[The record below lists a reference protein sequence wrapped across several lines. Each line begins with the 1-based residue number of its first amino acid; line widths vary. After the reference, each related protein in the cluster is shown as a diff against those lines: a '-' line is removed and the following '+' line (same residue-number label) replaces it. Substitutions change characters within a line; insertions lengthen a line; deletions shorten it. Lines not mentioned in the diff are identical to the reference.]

1 MTTDPIVLFGTG
13 RCGSTALHDVLSR
26 HRRLAWLSRMNILF
40 PGRPAVNRWFQRAID
55 LPGLGPWLHDTVTPT
70 EPYPFHD
77 RLHAGIS
84 ESCRDLRADDISAS
98 EATRVRSAWEANLTS
113 TRDRLLI
120 KFTGWPRVGLVQ
132 QILPNARFV
141 HIVRDGRAV
150 AYSILRVPF
159 WQGWRG
165 PEHWRYGQLSA
176 DDTAR
181 WDASDRSF
189 AVLAGIEWRILMDAA
204 EEAKA
209 LLPPDRLLEIRY
221 EDLCADTDAV
231 IDEVLRFTGLE
242 RTPAFERAL
251 ARFDLTSRNDAW
263 RDALSSTDQGALREL
278 LGETLQR
285 YGYTP

>member
-26 HRRLAWLSRMNILF
+26 HPRLAWLSRMNILF
-40 PGRPAVNRWFQRAID
+40 PGRPVVNRWFQRAID
-55 LPGLGPWLHDTVTPT
+55 LPGIGPWLHDTVTPT

-84 ESCRDLRADDISAS
+84 ESCRDLLASDISAS
-98 EATRVRSAWEANLTS
+98 EAKRVRAAWDANRTAS
-113 TRDRLLI
+113 RDRLLI

-132 QILPNARFV
+132 RILPDARFV

-165 PEHWRYGQLSA
+165 PEHWRYGALSPEDQA
-176 DDTAR
+176 A
-181 WDASDRSF
+181 WDASGRSF

-204 EEAKA
+204 EAAKK
-209 LLPPDRLLEIRY
+209 LVPPERLIEIRY
-221 EDLCADTDAV
+221 EDLCADPSGVVD
-231 IDEVLRFTGLE
+231 DLLRFAGLE
-242 RTPAFERAL
+242 RTPAFERAFE
-251 ARFDLTSRNDAW
+251 RFDLTSRNDAW
-263 RDALSSTDQGALREL
+263 RTALEPDDRDALTAL
-278 LGETLQR
+278 LGPTLER

>member
-26 HRRLAWLSRMNILF
+26 HPRLAWLSRWNILF

-55 LPGLGPWLHDTVTPT
+55 LPGLGTWLHDTVTPT

-84 ESCRDLRADDISAS
+84 ESCRDLRASDISLP
-98 EATRVRSAWEANLTS
+98 EAKRVRAAWEANLTRS
-113 TRDRLLI
+113 RDRLLI

-132 QILPNARFV
+132 RVLPDARFV

-165 PEHWRYGQLSA
+165 PEQWRYGALSPTDQA
-176 DDTAR
+176 A
-181 WDASDRSF
+181 WDASGRSF
-189 AVLAGIEWRILMDAA
+189 ALLAGIEWRILMDAA

-209 LLPPDRLLEIRY
+209 LVPADRLLEIRY
-221 EDLCADTDAV
+221 EDLCADSDAV

-242 RTPAFERAL
+242 RSPAFERAF
-251 ARFDLTSRNDAW
+251 ARFDLRSRNDAW
-263 RDALSSTDQGALREL
+263 RSALDPADAAALTDL
-278 LGETLQR
+278 LEPTLAR
-285 YGYTP
+285 YGYAP